1 MLGPVPVDDEV
12 PDGDERV
19 HGARGDPQRS
29 PGAGGRGCLQY
40 QQVQSQGKSIA
51 YKIEMTFRVRYM
63 VYNRVA

>member
-1 MLGPVPVDDEV
+1 MLGPVPVDDKV

-19 HGARGDPQRS
+19 HGARGGTQRS

-40 QQVQSQGKSIA
+40 QQVQSQGESIE
-51 YKIEMTFRVRYM
+51 YIEITFRARYM